1 MQFIFIWRL
10 ALCKWHLWRSLWGKV
25 ANQTIST
32 LDTFY
37 INNFVSERNFLSTI
51 FLESA
56 ELEHPYVM
64 PLRIPVR
71 CACMAVVTGNIFRC
85 CSIFSCFVPCEA
97 SPSSS
102 SPFTLCFRMWDY
114 SSSRSRARLFLPYI
128 VASRSFGWWRRK
140 RIYYFLYSSAIQA
153 LDWYK
158 LESFF
163 ACVFFFLHLVHFFVR
178 RLIYYC
184 RIDFCAHTIRY
195 ATLYSYS
202 FCSPLF
208 FFSVSHWFYLLHFN
222 LIYLEIFYFER
233 ACSTRCIVRQRRGAY
248 VYFVI
253 GDNLSR
259 RFD

>member
-163 ACVFFFLHLVHFFVR
+163 ACVFFSFIWFTFSSVAWFIIAESTF
-178 RLIYYC
+178 
-184 RIDFCAHTIRY
+184 AHTLSDMRRSIHI
-195 ATLYSYS
+195 L
-202 FCSPLF
+202 
-208 FFSVSHWFYLLHFN
+208 SVL
-222 LIYLEIFYFER
+222 R
-233 ACSTRCIVRQRRGAY
+233 
-248 VYFVI
+248 
-253 GDNLSR
+253 
-259 RFD
+259 